1 MKTGRLIAELRIKNN
16 MTQEQLAA
24 ELFVSRD
31 LVSKWE
37 TGKRRP
43 NHQTIQKIAEMF
55 SVETDEITEIPSFLQ
70 ELSECIP
77 SSCSIQDPD
86 IKDVLNH
93 FLASLSERD
102 RNVFI
107 RRYYFLDETSE
118 IASEYGLKEAH
129 VRTILMRTR
138 KKLKRFFKEV

>member
-1 MKTGRLIAELRIKNN
+1 MKTGRLIAELRTKNN

-43 NHQTIQKIAEMF
+43 NYQTIQKIAILF
-55 SVETDEITEIPSFLQ
+55 SVETNVITEKPSFLQ

-77 SSCSIQDPD
+77 SSCSIQDPETKD
-86 IKDVLNH
+86 ILNR

-107 RRYYFLDETSE
+107 RRYYFLDDTSE
-118 IASEYGLKEAH
+118 IGLKYCLKEAH

-138 KKLKRFFKEV
+138 KKLKRLFKEA

>member
-1 MKTGRLIAELRIKNN
+1 MNILKTGRLIAELRTKNN

-43 NHQTIQKIAEMF
+43 NYQTIQKIAILF
-55 SVETDEITEIPSFLQ
+55 SVETNVITEKPSFLQ

-77 SSCSIQDPD
+77 SSCSIQDPETKD
-86 IKDVLNH
+86 ILYFTKD
-93 FLASLSERD
+93 
-102 RNVFI
+102 
-107 RRYYFLDETSE
+107 
-118 IASEYGLKEAH
+118 
-129 VRTILMRTR
+129 
-138 KKLKRFFKEV
+138 

>member
-1 MKTGRLIAELRIKNN
+1 MKTGRLIAKLRTKNN

-43 NHQTIQKIAEMF
+43 NYQTIQKIAILF
-55 SVETDEITEIPSFLQ
+55 SVETNVITEKPSFLQ

-77 SSCSIQDPD
+77 SSCSIQDPETKD
-86 IKDVLNH
+86 ILNR

-107 RRYYFLDETSE
+107 RRYYFLDDISE
-118 IASEYGLKEAH
+118 IGLKYGLKEAH

-138 KKLKRFFKEV
+138 KKLKRLFKEA